1 MQNILENHPYIQE
14 IISLENQN
22 PDRLDFHKKAEHLL
36 SKMGADDD
44 FLKLVVKRNLVDS
57 GFLNQ
62 KWSMYNIPF
71 FYIYETPDFYLKI
84 HFFPKMENYVKGTA
98 AHCIHHHNN
107 YILTTAAIFG
117 TGYETILFDK
127 KVEVDPLNL
136 KSKLSISKHFTQ
148 AEFPVHRIDAWEPHI
163 VFNPEKF
170 SATLQLW
177 TPDQKR
183 VTDSLRFNPVL
194 KFIKQP
200 LRKLIYLLGMEKN
213 FGIAAQKTYQWY
225 VQDKQFMAIEE
236 DVYFKPTREDVGP
249 LVNDFSI
256 QTICYFMQ
264 NRGLV
269 DKLFLT
275 QVLNDVRIP
284 SYYKPYIQSLLDDRQ
299 IEETFCKKEIN
310 IPLKTYTIQDVF
322 DATASIQ

>member
-1 MQNILENHPYIQE
+1 MQQILESHPYIQE
-14 IISLENQN
+14 IILLENQN
-22 PDRLDFHKKAEHLL
+22 PERLDFHKKAEHLL
-36 SKMGADDD
+36 SKMGADDE
-44 FLKLVVKRNLVDS
+44 FLKLIVKRNLDDN

-84 HFFPKMENYVKGTA
+84 HFFPKMEHFVKGTA

-117 TGYETILFDK
+117 SGYETILFDK
-127 KVEVDPLNL
+127 KVEIDPQTL
-136 KSKLSISKHFTQ
+136 KSRLSISKHFTQ

-200 LRKLIYLLGMEKN
+200 LRKLIYLFGMEKN

-225 VQDKQFMAIEE
+225 VQNNQFMAIEE

-249 LVNDFSI
+249 LVNNFSI
-256 QTICYFMQ
+256 QTVCYFIQ

-269 DKLFLT
+269 DKSFLT
-275 QVLNDVRIP
+275 NFIKDSRIP
-284 SYYKPYIQSLLDDRQ
+284 SYYKPYIQLLLDETP

-322 DATASIQ
+322 DAAASN